1 MLTIQRLLDN
11 NAKTMAKL
19 TTMCTKCGG
28 IDPKCMACH
37 DCTVCKE
44 KLKDC
49 ACPPI
54 TTVPMRMRSVPVPTT
69 SMMAMSSAGGGI
81 VSSAAAYSI
90 PSLGSVSSTA
100 NTFTSSIGVGG
111 MSTIHGMGGVGG
123 MSAMGAMG
131 GMGAMGAMGGL
142 GGIGTGINT
151 SMGGLGDPSAGMG
164 ASMGGGVYGMGGPE
178 DGGMKGAGERSDIL
192 QLAEVLKN
200 LAANKGEGEHNKADA
215 NQRSRLPIPKFYEG
229 SALNF
234 HILLRNWTTW
244 STTCGLSNQLQLYNL
259 VHHANLS

>member
-54 TTVPMRMRSVPVPTT
+54 TTVPMRRSVPVPTT
-69 SMMAMSSAGGGI
+69 SVMAMNSAAGGI
-81 VSSAAAYSI
+81 VSSAAAYGT

-100 NTFTSSIGVGG
+100 STFTSSI
-111 MSTIHGMGGVGG
+111 GMGGVGG
-123 MSAMGAMG
+123 MGAVGANRCRGGVEASEAMGASG
-131 GMGAMGAMGGL
+131 GW
-142 GGIGTGINT
+142 
-151 SMGGLGDPSAGMG
+151 
-164 ASMGGGVYGMGGPE
+164 
-178 DGGMKGAGERSDIL
+178 K
-192 QLAEVLKN
+192 
-200 LAANKGEGEHNKADA
+200 
-215 NQRSRLPIPKFYEG
+215 
-229 SALNF
+229 
-234 HILLRNWTTW
+234 
-244 STTCGLSNQLQLYNL
+244 
-259 VHHANLS
+259 